1 MHFCLIYNLNSSSGK
16 KLKFINRVLSKLKE
30 NNSVDYFETKTI
42 NQAKKIFKNFN
53 QKNYDRLIVAGGDG
67 SVSFAINELIKNDFK
82 FKEDFA
88 VGYIPAGTANLLQA
102 ELSMNKK
109 VDDIANVLVS
119 NNYKP
124 SNLVKINENY
134 FFLMAGIGWD
144 AKIVHSIN
152 SKIKKILGKIIF
164 GIKGFQYFIFMNNK
178 KLNVTFDGQF
188 YQADWI
194 LSSNTKYYAGHHMI
208 NKTNIFE
215 DKLVTY
221 IFKDLTRINLLYSI
235 FLIILN
241 GDLSKNKNVITTY
254 SQNITIDGNDLI
266 PVQID
271 GDNFGSYKKIH
282 LNLSNK
288 KVNFLVKDSFKD

>member
-1 MHFCLIYNLNSSSGK
+1 MLYCLIYNLNSSSGRK
-16 KLKFINRVLSKLKE
+16 SKFIKRVLSKLKE

-67 SVSFAINELIKNDFK
+67 SVSFAINELIKNNFNFK
-82 FKEDFA
+82 DDFA
-88 VGYIPAGTANLLQA
+88 IGYIPAGTANLLQA

-109 VDDIANVLVS
+109 VDDIVNILVS

-164 GIKGFQYFIFMNNK
+164 GIKGFQYFLFMNNK

-194 LSSNTKYYAGHHMI
+194 LSSNTKYYAGHHKI

-221 IFKDLTRINLLYSI
+221 IFKDLTRISLLYSI

-288 KVNFLVKDSFKD
+288 KVNFLVK

>member
-1 MHFCLIYNLNSSSGK
+1 MLYCLIYNQNSSSGRK
-16 KLKFINRVLSKLKE
+16 SKFINRVLSKLKE
-30 NNSVDYFETKTI
+30 NNSVEYFETKTI

-67 SVSFAINELIKNDFK
+67 SVSFAINELIKNDFN
-82 FKEDFA
+82 FKDDFA
-88 VGYIPAGTANLLQA
+88 IGYIPAGTANLLQA

-109 VDDIANVLVS
+109 IDDIVNVLIS
-119 NNYKP
+119 NNYKS

-152 SKIKKILGKIIF
+152 SKIKKILGKVIF
-164 GIKGFQYFIFMNNK
+164 VIKGFQYFLFMNNK

-194 LSSNTKYYAGHHMI
+194 LSSNTKYYAGHHKI

-215 DKLVTY
+215 NKIVTY

-288 KVNFLVKDSFKD
+288 KVNFLVK

>member
-1 MHFCLIYNLNSSSGK
+1 MLCCLIYNLNSSSGRK
-16 KLKFINRVLSKLKE
+16 SIFINRILSKLKE
-30 NNSVDYFETKTI
+30 NISVDYFETKTI

-67 SVSFAINELIKNDFK
+67 SVSFAINELIKNNFDFK
-82 FKEDFA
+82 DNFA
-88 VGYIPAGTANLLQA
+88 IGYIPAGTANLLQA

-109 VDDIANVLVS
+109 VDDIVNVLVS
-119 NNYKP
+119 NNYKS

-164 GIKGFQYFIFMNNK
+164 GIKGFQYFLFMNNK

-194 LSSNTKYYAGHHMI
+194 LSSNTKYYAGHHKI

-221 IFKDLTRINLLYSI
+221 IFKDLTRISLLYSI

-254 SQNITIDGNDLI
+254 AQNITIDGNDLI

-288 KVNFLVKDSFKD
+288 KVNFLVK

>member
-1 MHFCLIYNLNSSSGK
+1 MLYCLIYNLNSSAGRKS
-16 KLKFINRVLSKLKE
+16 KFINKVLSKLKK
-30 NNSVDYFETKTI
+30 NNSVDYFETNTI
-42 NQAKKIFKNFN
+42 SQAKKIFKDFN
-53 QKNYDRLIVAGGDG
+53 KKNYDRLIVAGGDG
-67 SVSFAINELIKNDFK
+67 SVSFAINELINNDFN
-82 FKEDFA
+82 FKDDFA
-88 VGYIPAGTANLLQA
+88 IGYIPAGTANLLQA

-109 VDDIANVLVS
+109 VDDIVNVLVS
-119 NNYKP
+119 NNYKS

-164 GIKGFQYFIFMNNK
+164 GIKGFQYFLFMNNK

-194 LSSNTKYYAGHHMI
+194 LSSNTKYYAGHHKI

-221 IFKDLTRINLLYSI
+221 IFKDLTRISLLYSI

-288 KVNFLVKDSFKD
+288 KVNFLVK

>member
-1 MHFCLIYNLNSSSGK
+1 MLYCLIYNQNSSSGRK
-16 KLKFINRVLSKLKE
+16 SKFINRVLSKLKE
-30 NNSVDYFETKTI
+30 NNSVEFFETKTI
-42 NQAKKIFKNFN
+42 NQAKKIFKDFK
-53 QKNYDRLIVAGGDG
+53 QKNYDRLVVAGGDG
-67 SVSFAINELIKNDFK
+67 SVSFAINELIKNNFNFK
-82 FKEDFA
+82 DDFA
-88 VGYIPAGTANLLQA
+88 IGYIPAGTANLLQA

-109 VDDIANVLVS
+109 VDDIVNVLIS
-119 NNYKP
+119 NNYKS

-164 GIKGFQYFIFMNNK
+164 GIKGFQYFLFMNNK

-194 LSSNTKYYAGHHMI
+194 LSSNTKYYAGHHKI

-215 DKLVTY
+215 NKLVTY
-221 IFKDLTRINLLYSI
+221 IFKDLTRISLLYSI

-288 KVNFLVKDSFKD
+288 KVNFLVK

>member
-1 MHFCLIYNLNSSSGK
+1 MLCCLIYNLNSSSGRK
-16 KLKFINRVLSKLKE
+16 SIFINRILSKLKE
-30 NNSVDYFETKTI
+30 NISVDYFETKTI

-67 SVSFAINELIKNDFK
+67 SVSFAINELIKNNFDFK
-82 FKEDFA
+82 DDFA
-88 VGYIPAGTANLLQA
+88 IGYIPAGTANLLQA

-109 VDDIANVLVS
+109 VDDIVNILVS
-119 NNYKP
+119 NNYKS

-164 GIKGFQYFIFMNNK
+164 GIKGFQYFLFMNNK

-194 LSSNTKYYAGHHMI
+194 LSSNTKYYAGHHKI

-221 IFKDLTRINLLYSI
+221 IFKDLTRISLLYSI

-254 SQNITIDGNDLI
+254 AQNITIDGNDLI

-288 KVNFLVKDSFKD
+288 KVNFLVK

>member
-1 MHFCLIYNLNSSSGK
+1 MLCCLIYNLNSSSGRK
-16 KLKFINRVLSKLKE
+16 SKFINRILSKLKE
-30 NNSVDYFETKTI
+30 NISVDYFETKTI

-67 SVSFAINELIKNDFK
+67 SVSFAINELIKNNFDFK
-82 FKEDFA
+82 DDFA
-88 VGYIPAGTANLLQA
+88 IGYIPAGTANLLQA

-109 VDDIANVLVS
+109 VDDIVNILVS
-119 NNYKP
+119 NNYKS

-164 GIKGFQYFIFMNNK
+164 GIKGFQYFLFMNNK

-194 LSSNTKYYAGHHMI
+194 LSSNTKYYAGHHKI

-221 IFKDLTRINLLYSI
+221 IFKDLTRISLLYSI

-288 KVNFLVKDSFKD
+288 KVNFLVK

>member
-1 MHFCLIYNLNSSSGK
+1 MLYCLIYNLNSSSGRK
-16 KLKFINRVLSKLKE
+16 SKFINRVLSKLKE

-42 NQAKKIFKNFN
+42 NQAKKIFKDFN

-67 SVSFAINELIKNDFK
+67 SVSFAINELIKNNFNFK
-82 FKEDFA
+82 DDFA
-88 VGYIPAGTANLLQA
+88 IGYIPAGTANLLQA

-109 VDDIANVLVS
+109 IDDIVNVLVS
-119 NNYKP
+119 NNYKS

-164 GIKGFQYFIFMNNK
+164 GIKGFQYFLFMNNK

-194 LSSNTKYYAGHHMI
+194 LSSNTKYYAGHHKI

-221 IFKDLTRINLLYSI
+221 IFKDLTRISLLYSI

-254 SQNITIDGNDLI
+254 SQNITIDGSDLI

-288 KVNFLVKDSFKD
+288 KVNFLVK

>member
-1 MHFCLIYNLNSSSGK
+1 MLYCLIYNQNSSSGRK
-16 KLKFINRVLSKLKE
+16 SKFINRVLSKLKE
-30 NNSVDYFETKTI
+30 NNSVEYFETKTI

-67 SVSFAINELIKNDFK
+67 SVSFAINELIKNDFN
-82 FKEDFA
+82 FKDDFA
-88 VGYIPAGTANLLQA
+88 IGYIPAGTANLLQA

-109 VDDIANVLVS
+109 IDDIVNVLIS
-119 NNYKP
+119 NNYKS

-152 SKIKKILGKIIF
+152 SKIKKFLGKIIF
-164 GIKGFQYFIFMNNK
+164 GIKGFQYFLFMNNK
-178 KLNVTFDGQF
+178 KLNVTFDDQF

-194 LSSNTKYYAGHHMI
+194 LSSNTKYYAGHHKI

-221 IFKDLTRINLLYSI
+221 IFKDLTRISLLYSI

-254 SQNITIDGNDLI
+254 AQNITIDGNDLM

-271 GDNFGSYKKIH
+271 GDNFGSHKKIH

-288 KVNFLVKDSFKD
+288 KVNFLVK

>member
-1 MHFCLIYNLNSSSGK
+1 MLYCLIYNLNSSSGRK
-16 KLKFINRVLSKLKE
+16 SKFIKRVLSKLKE

-42 NQAKKIFKNFN
+42 NQAKKVFKNFN

-67 SVSFAINELIKNDFK
+67 SVSFAINELIKNNFNFK
-82 FKEDFA
+82 DDFA
-88 VGYIPAGTANLLQA
+88 IGYIPAGTANLLQA

-109 VDDIANVLVS
+109 VDDIVNILVS

-164 GIKGFQYFIFMNNK
+164 GIKGFQYFLFMNNK

-194 LSSNTKYYAGHHMI
+194 LSSNTKYYAGHHKI

-221 IFKDLTRINLLYSI
+221 IFKDLTRISLLYSI

-288 KVNFLVKDSFKD
+288 KVNFLVK

>member
-1 MHFCLIYNLNSSSGK
+1 MLYCLIYNLNSSSGRK
-16 KLKFINRVLSKLKE
+16 SKFINKVLSKLKE

-67 SVSFAINELIKNDFK
+67 SVSFAINELIKNNFDFK
-82 FKEDFA
+82 DDFA
-88 VGYIPAGTANLLQA
+88 IGYIPAGTANLLQA

-109 VDDIANVLVS
+109 VDDIVNVLVS
-119 NNYKP
+119 NNYKS
-124 SNLVKINENY
+124 SNLVKINDNY

-164 GIKGFQYFIFMNNK
+164 GIKGFQYFLFMNNK

-194 LSSNTKYYAGHHMI
+194 LSSNTKYYAGHHKI

-221 IFKDLTRINLLYSI
+221 IFKDLTRISLLYSI

-254 SQNITIDGNDLI
+254 AQNITIDGNDLM

-271 GDNFGSYKKIH
+271 GDNFGSHKKIH

-288 KVNFLVKDSFKD
+288 KVNFLVK

>member
-1 MHFCLIYNLNSSSGK
+1 MLCCLIYNLNSSSGRK
-16 KLKFINRVLSKLKE
+16 SIFINRILSKLKE
-30 NNSVDYFETKTI
+30 NISVDYFETKTI

-67 SVSFAINELIKNDFK
+67 SVSFAINELIKNNFDFK
-82 FKEDFA
+82 DDFA
-88 VGYIPAGTANLLQA
+88 IGYIPAGTANLLQA

-109 VDDIANVLVS
+109 VDDIVNVLVS
-119 NNYKP
+119 KNYKS

-164 GIKGFQYFIFMNNK
+164 GIKGFQYFLFMNNK

-194 LSSNTKYYAGHHMI
+194 LSSNTKYYAGHHKI

-215 DKLVTY
+215 DKIVTY

-288 KVNFLVKDSFKD
+288 KVNFLVK

>member
-1 MHFCLIYNLNSSSGK
+1 MLYCLIYNLNSSSGRK
-16 KLKFINRVLSKLKE
+16 SKFIKRVLSKLKE

-42 NQAKKIFKNFN
+42 NQAKKIFKDFN

-67 SVSFAINELIKNDFK
+67 SVSFAINELIKNNFNFK
-82 FKEDFA
+82 DDFA
-88 VGYIPAGTANLLQA
+88 IGYIPAGTANLLQA

-109 VDDIANVLVS
+109 VDDIVNVLVS
-119 NNYKP
+119 NNYKS

-152 SKIKKILGKIIF
+152 SRIKKILGKIIF
-164 GIKGFQYFIFMNNK
+164 GIKGFQYFLFMNNK

-194 LSSNTKYYAGHHMI
+194 LSSNTKYYAGHHKI

-221 IFKDLTRINLLYSI
+221 IFKDLTRISLLYSI

-254 SQNITIDGNDLI
+254 AQNITIDGNDLI

-271 GDNFGSYKKIH
+271 GDNFGSYKKIV

-288 KVNFLVKDSFKD
+288 KVNFLAK

>member
-1 MHFCLIYNLNSSSGK
+1 MLYCLIYNLNSSAGRKS
-16 KLKFINRVLSKLKE
+16 KFINKVLSKLKK
-30 NNSVDYFETKTI
+30 NNSVDYFETNTI
-42 NQAKKIFKNFN
+42 SQAKKIFKDFN

-67 SVSFAINELIKNDFK
+67 SVSFAINELINNDFN
-82 FKEDFA
+82 FKDDFA
-88 VGYIPAGTANLLQA
+88 IGYIPAGTANLLQA

-109 VDDIANVLVS
+109 VDDIVNVLVS
-119 NNYKP
+119 NNYKS
-124 SNLVKINENY
+124 SNLVKINDNY

-164 GIKGFQYFIFMNNK
+164 GIKGFQYFLFMNNK

-194 LSSNTKYYAGHHMI
+194 LSSNTKYYAGHHKI

-221 IFKDLTRINLLYSI
+221 IFKDLTRISLLYSI

-288 KVNFLVKDSFKD
+288 KVNFLVK

>member
-1 MHFCLIYNLNSSSGK
+1 MLYCLIYNLNSSSGRK
-16 KLKFINRVLSKLKE
+16 SKFIKRVLSKLKE

-42 NQAKKIFKNFN
+42 NQAKKIFKDFN

-67 SVSFAINELIKNDFK
+67 SVSFAINELIKNDFN
-82 FKEDFA
+82 FKDDFA
-88 VGYIPAGTANLLQA
+88 IGYIPAGTANLLQA

-109 VDDIANVLVS
+109 VDDIVNVLVS
-119 NNYKP
+119 NNYKS
-124 SNLVKINENY
+124 SNLVKINDSY

-164 GIKGFQYFIFMNNK
+164 GIKGFQYFLFMNNK

-194 LSSNTKYYAGHHMI
+194 LSSNTKYYAGHHKI

-221 IFKDLTRINLLYSI
+221 IFKDLTRISLLYSI

-288 KVNFLVKDSFKD
+288 KVNFLVK

>member
-1 MHFCLIYNLNSSSGK
+1 MLCCLIYNLNSSSGRK
-16 KLKFINRVLSKLKE
+16 SKFINRILSKLKE
-30 NNSVDYFETKTI
+30 NISVDYFETKTI

-67 SVSFAINELIKNDFK
+67 SVSFAINELIKNNFNFK
-82 FKEDFA
+82 DDFA
-88 VGYIPAGTANLLQA
+88 IGYIPAGTANLLQA

-109 VDDIANVLVS
+109 VDDIVNILVS
-119 NNYKP
+119 NNYKS

-152 SKIKKILGKIIF
+152 SKIKKFLGKIIF
-164 GIKGFQYFIFMNNK
+164 GIKGFQYFLFMNNK
-178 KLNVTFDGQF
+178 KLNVTFDDQF

-194 LSSNTKYYAGHHMI
+194 LSSNTKYYAGHHKI

-221 IFKDLTRINLLYSI
+221 IFKDLTRISLLYSI

-241 GDLSKNKNVITTY
+241 GDLNKNKNVITTY
-254 SQNITIDGNDLI
+254 AQNITIDGNDLM

-271 GDNFGSYKKIH
+271 GDNFGSHKKIH

-288 KVNFLVKDSFKD
+288 KVNFLVK

>member
-1 MHFCLIYNLNSSSGK
+1 MLYCLIYNLNSSSGRK
-16 KLKFINRVLSKLKE
+16 SKFINRVLSKLKE

-42 NQAKKIFKNFN
+42 NQAKKIFEDFN
-53 QKNYDRLIVAGGDG
+53 QKNYDRLIIAGGDG
-67 SVSFAINELIKNDFK
+67 SVSFAINELIKNNFNFK
-82 FKEDFA
+82 DDFA
-88 VGYIPAGTANLLQA
+88 IGYIPAGTANLLQA

-109 VDDIANVLVS
+109 VDDIVNILVS

-164 GIKGFQYFIFMNNK
+164 GIKGFQYFLFMNNK

-194 LSSNTKYYAGHHMI
+194 LSSNTKYYAGHHKI

-221 IFKDLTRINLLYSI
+221 IFKDLTRISLLYSI

-288 KVNFLVKDSFKD
+288 KVNFLVK

>member
-1 MHFCLIYNLNSSSGK
+1 MLYCLIYNQNSSSGRK
-16 KLKFINRVLSKLKE
+16 SKFINRVLSKLKE
-30 NNSVDYFETKTI
+30 NNSVDFFETKTI
-42 NQAKKIFKNFN
+42 NQAKKIFEDFN

-67 SVSFAINELIKNDFK
+67 SVSFAINELIKNNFNFK
-82 FKEDFA
+82 DDFA
-88 VGYIPAGTANLLQA
+88 IGYIPAGTANLLQA

-109 VDDIANVLVS
+109 VDDIVNVLIS
-119 NNYKP
+119 NNYKS

-164 GIKGFQYFIFMNNK
+164 GIKGFQYFLFMNNK

-194 LSSNTKYYAGHHMI
+194 LSSNTKYYAGHHKI

-221 IFKDLTRINLLYSI
+221 IFKDLTRISLLYSI

-288 KVNFLVKDSFKD
+288 KVNFLVK

>member
-1 MHFCLIYNLNSSSGK
+1 MLYCLIYNLNSSSGRK
-16 KLKFINRVLSKLKE
+16 SKFIKRVLSKLKE

-67 SVSFAINELIKNDFK
+67 SVSFAINELIKNNFNFK
-82 FKEDFA
+82 DDFA
-88 VGYIPAGTANLLQA
+88 IGYIPAGTANLLQA

-109 VDDIANVLVS
+109 VDDIVNVLVS
-119 NNYKP
+119 NNYKS
-124 SNLVKINENY
+124 SNLVKINDNY

-164 GIKGFQYFIFMNNK
+164 GIKGFQYFLFMNNK

-194 LSSNTKYYAGHHMI
+194 LSSNTKYYAGHHKI

-221 IFKDLTRINLLYSI
+221 IFKDLTRISLLYSI

-288 KVNFLVKDSFKD
+288 KVNFLVK

>member
-1 MHFCLIYNLNSSSGK
+1 MLYCLIYNQNSSSGRK
-16 KLKFINRVLSKLKE
+16 SKFINRVLSKLKE
-30 NNSVDYFETKTI
+30 NNSVEYFETKTI
-42 NQAKKIFKNFN
+42 NQAKKIFKDFK
-53 QKNYDRLIVAGGDG
+53 QKNYDRLVVAGGDG
-67 SVSFAINELIKNDFK
+67 SVSFAINELIKNNFNFK
-82 FKEDFA
+82 DDFA
-88 VGYIPAGTANLLQA
+88 IGYIPAGTANLLQA

-109 VDDIANVLVS
+109 VDDIVNVLVS
-119 NNYKP
+119 NNYKS

-164 GIKGFQYFIFMNNK
+164 GIKGFQYFLFMNNK

-194 LSSNTKYYAGHHMI
+194 LSSNTKYYAGHHKI

-254 SQNITIDGNDLI
+254 AQNITIDGNDLI

-288 KVNFLVKDSFKD
+288 KVNFLVK

>member
-1 MHFCLIYNLNSSSGK
+1 MLYCLIYNLNSSSGRK
-16 KLKFINRVLSKLKE
+16 SKFIKRVLSKLKE

-67 SVSFAINELIKNDFK
+67 SVSFAINELIKNNFNFK
-82 FKEDFA
+82 DDFA
-88 VGYIPAGTANLLQA
+88 IGYIPAGTANLLQA

-109 VDDIANVLVS
+109 VDDIVNVLVS
-119 NNYKP
+119 NNYKS
-124 SNLVKINENY
+124 SNLIKINENY

-164 GIKGFQYFIFMNNK
+164 GIKGFQYFLFMNNK

-194 LSSNTKYYAGHHMI
+194 LSSNTKYYAGHHKI

-221 IFKDLTRINLLYSI
+221 IFKDLTRISLLYSI
-235 FLIILN
+235 LLIILN

-282 LNLSNK
+282 LNQSNK
-288 KVNFLVKDSFKD
+288 KVNFLVK

>member
-1 MHFCLIYNLNSSSGK
+1 MLYCLIYNLNSSSGRK
-16 KLKFINRVLSKLKE
+16 SKFIKRVLSKLKE

-42 NQAKKIFKNFN
+42 NQAKKIFKDFN

-67 SVSFAINELIKNDFK
+67 SVSFAINELIKNNFNFK
-82 FKEDFA
+82 DDFA
-88 VGYIPAGTANLLQA
+88 IGYIPAGTANLLQA

-109 VDDIANVLVS
+109 VDDIVNILVS

-164 GIKGFQYFIFMNNK
+164 GIKGFQYFLFMNNK

-194 LSSNTKYYAGHHMI
+194 LSSNTKYYAGHHKI

-221 IFKDLTRINLLYSI
+221 IFKDLTRISLLYSI

-254 SQNITIDGNDLI
+254 SQNITVDGNDLI

-288 KVNFLVKDSFKD
+288 KVNFLVK

>member
-1 MHFCLIYNLNSSSGK
+1 MLYCLIYNLNSSSGRK
-16 KLKFINRVLSKLKE
+16 SKFINRVLSKLKE
-30 NNSVDYFETKTI
+30 NNSVEYFETKTI
-42 NQAKKIFKNFN
+42 NQAKKIFKNFK
-53 QKNYDRLIVAGGDG
+53 QKNYDRLVVAGGDG
-67 SVSFAINELIKNDFK
+67 SVSFAINELIKNDFS
-82 FKEDFA
+82 FKDNFA
-88 VGYIPAGTANLLQA
+88 IGYIPAGTANLLQA

-109 VDDIANVLVS
+109 VDDIVNVLIS
-119 NNYKP
+119 NNYKS

-164 GIKGFQYFIFMNNK
+164 GIKGFQYFLFMNNK

-194 LSSNTKYYAGHHMI
+194 LSSNTKYYAGHHKI

-221 IFKDLTRINLLYSI
+221 IFKDLTRISLLYSI

-288 KVNFLVKDSFKD
+288 KVNFLVK

>member
-1 MHFCLIYNLNSSSGK
+1 MLYCLIYNLNSSSGRK
-16 KLKFINRVLSKLKE
+16 SKFIKRVLSKLKE

-42 NQAKKIFKNFN
+42 NQAKKIFKDFN

-67 SVSFAINELIKNDFK
+67 SVSFAINELIKNNFDFK
-82 FKEDFA
+82 DDFA
-88 VGYIPAGTANLLQA
+88 IGYIPAGTANLLQA

-109 VDDIANVLVS
+109 VDDIVNILVS

-164 GIKGFQYFIFMNNK
+164 GIKGFQYFLFMNNK

-194 LSSNTKYYAGHHMI
+194 LSSNTKYYAGHHKI

-221 IFKDLTRINLLYSI
+221 IFKDLTRISLLYSI

-288 KVNFLVKDSFKD
+288 KVNFLVK

>member
-1 MHFCLIYNLNSSSGK
+1 MLYCLIYNLNSSSGRK
-16 KLKFINRVLSKLKE
+16 SKFINRVLSKLKE

-42 NQAKKIFKNFN
+42 NQAKKIFKDFN

-67 SVSFAINELIKNDFK
+67 SVSFAINELIKNNFNFK
-82 FKEDFA
+82 DDFA
-88 VGYIPAGTANLLQA
+88 IGYIPAGTANLLQA

-109 VDDIANVLVS
+109 VDDIVNVLVS
-119 NNYKP
+119 NNYKS

-164 GIKGFQYFIFMNNK
+164 GIKGFQYFLFMNNK

-194 LSSNTKYYAGHHMI
+194 LSSNTKYYAGHHKI

-221 IFKDLTRINLLYSI
+221 IFKDLTRISLLYSI

-254 SQNITIDGNDLI
+254 AQNITIDGNDLI

-288 KVNFLVKDSFKD
+288 KVNFLVK

>member
-1 MHFCLIYNLNSSSGK
+1 MLCCLIYNLNSSSGRK
-16 KLKFINRVLSKLKE
+16 SIFINRILSKLKE
-30 NNSVDYFETKTI
+30 NISVDYFETKTI

-67 SVSFAINELIKNDFK
+67 SVSFAINELIKNNFNFK
-82 FKEDFA
+82 DDFA
-88 VGYIPAGTANLLQA
+88 LGYMPAGTANLLQA

-109 VDDIANVLVS
+109 VDDIVNVLVS
-119 NNYKP
+119 NNYKS
-124 SNLVKINENY
+124 SNLVKINDNY
-134 FFLMAGIGWD
+134 FFLMAGIGWG

-164 GIKGFQYFIFMNNK
+164 GIKGFQYFLFMNNK

-194 LSSNTKYYAGHHMI
+194 LSSNTKYYAGHHKI

-215 DKLVTY
+215 EKLVTY
-221 IFKDLTRINLLYSI
+221 IFKDLTRISLLYSI

-254 SQNITIDGNDLI
+254 AQNITIDGNDLM

-271 GDNFGSYKKIH
+271 GDNFGSHKKIH

-288 KVNFLVKDSFKD
+288 KVNFLVK

>member
-1 MHFCLIYNLNSSSGK
+1 MLYCLIYNLNSSSGRK
-16 KLKFINRVLSKLKE
+16 SQFINRVLSKLKE
-30 NNSVDYFETKTI
+30 NNSVDYFETKTT
-42 NQAKKIFKNFN
+42 NQAKEIFRNFN
-53 QKNYDRLIVAGGDG
+53 QKKYDRLIIAGGDG
-67 SVSFAINELIKNDFK
+67 SVSFAINELIKNDFN
-82 FKEDFA
+82 FEDDFA
-88 VGYIPAGTANLLQA
+88 IGYIPAGTANLLQA

-109 VDDIANVLVS
+109 VDDIVNVLIS
-119 NNYKP
+119 NNYKT
-124 SNLVKINENY
+124 SNLVKINESY

-164 GIKGFQYFIFMNNK
+164 GIKGFQYFLFMNNK

-194 LSSNTKYYAGHHMI
+194 LSSNTKYYAGHHKI

-254 SQNITIDGNDLI
+254 SQNIIIEGNDLI

-282 LNLSNK
+282 LNQSNK
-288 KVNFLVKDSFKD
+288 KMNFLVK

>member
-1 MHFCLIYNLNSSSGK
+1 MLYCLIYNLNSSSGRK
-16 KLKFINRVLSKLKE
+16 SKFISKVLSKLKK
-30 NNSVDYFETKTI
+30 NNSVDFFETKTI
-42 NQAKKIFKNFN
+42 NQAKKIFEDFN

-67 SVSFAINELIKNDFK
+67 SVSFAINELIKNNFNFK
-82 FKEDFA
+82 DDFA
-88 VGYIPAGTANLLQA
+88 IGYIPAGTANLLQA

-109 VDDIANVLVS
+109 VDDIVNVLIS
-119 NNYKP
+119 NNYKS

-164 GIKGFQYFIFMNNK
+164 GIKGFQYFLFMNNK

-194 LSSNTKYYAGHHMI
+194 LSSNTKYYAGHHKI

-221 IFKDLTRINLLYSI
+221 IFKDLTRISLLYSI

-288 KVNFLVKDSFKD
+288 KVNFLVK

>member
-1 MHFCLIYNLNSSSGK
+1 MLCCLIYNLNSSSGRK
-16 KLKFINRVLSKLKE
+16 SKFINRIFSKLKE
-30 NNSVDYFETKTI
+30 NISVDYFETKTI

-67 SVSFAINELIKNDFK
+67 SVSFAINELIKNNFDFK
-82 FKEDFA
+82 DDFA
-88 VGYIPAGTANLLQA
+88 IGYIPAGTANLLQA

-109 VDDIANVLVS
+109 VDDIVNVLVS
-119 NNYKP
+119 NNYKS

-164 GIKGFQYFIFMNNK
+164 GIKGFQYFLFMNNK

-194 LSSNTKYYAGHHMI
+194 LSSNTKYYAGHHKI

-215 DKLVTY
+215 EKLVTY
-221 IFKDLTRINLLYSI
+221 IFKDLTRISLLYSI

-288 KVNFLVKDSFKD
+288 KVNFLVK

>member
-1 MHFCLIYNLNSSSGK
+1 MLCCLIYNLNSSSGRK
-16 KLKFINRVLSKLKE
+16 SKFINRILSKLKE
-30 NNSVDYFETKTI
+30 NISVDYFETKTI

-67 SVSFAINELIKNDFK
+67 SVSFAINELIKNNFNFK
-82 FKEDFA
+82 DDFA
-88 VGYIPAGTANLLQA
+88 IGYIPAGTANLLQA

-109 VDDIANVLVS
+109 VDDIVDVLVS
-119 NNYKP
+119 NNYKT
-124 SNLVKINENY
+124 SNLLKINESF

-164 GIKGFQYFIFMNNK
+164 GIKGFQYFLFMNNK

-194 LSSNTKYYAGHHMI
+194 LSSNTKYYAGHHKI

-221 IFKDLTRINLLYSI
+221 IFKDLTRISLLYSI

-254 SQNITIDGNDLI
+254 AQNITIDGNDLI

-288 KVNFLVKDSFKD
+288 KVNFLVK

>member
-1 MHFCLIYNLNSSSGK
+1 MLYCLIYNLNSSAGRKS
-16 KLKFINRVLSKLKE
+16 KFINKVLSKLKK
-30 NNSVDYFETKTI
+30 NNSVDYFETNTI
-42 NQAKKIFKNFN
+42 SQAKKIFKDFN

-67 SVSFAINELIKNDFK
+67 SVSFAINELINNDFN
-82 FKEDFA
+82 FKDDFA
-88 VGYIPAGTANLLQA
+88 IGYIPAGTANLLQA

-109 VDDIANVLVS
+109 VDDIVNVLIS
-119 NNYKP
+119 NNYKS

-164 GIKGFQYFIFMNNK
+164 GIKGFQYFLFMNNK

-194 LSSNTKYYAGHHMI
+194 LSSNTKYYAGHHKI

-221 IFKDLTRINLLYSI
+221 IFKDLTRISLLYSI

-288 KVNFLVKDSFKD
+288 KVNFLVK

>member
-1 MHFCLIYNLNSSSGK
+1 MLCCLIYNLNSSSGRK
-16 KLKFINRVLSKLKE
+16 SIFINRILSKLKE
-30 NNSVDYFETKTI
+30 NISVDYFETKTI

-67 SVSFAINELIKNDFK
+67 SVSFAINELIKNNFDFK
-82 FKEDFA
+82 DDFA
-88 VGYIPAGTANLLQA
+88 IGYIPAGTANLLQA

-109 VDDIANVLVS
+109 VDDIVNVLVS
-119 NNYKP
+119 NNYKS
-124 SNLVKINENY
+124 SNLVKINDNY

-164 GIKGFQYFIFMNNK
+164 GIKGFQY
-178 KLNVTFDGQF
+178 
-188 YQADWI
+188 
-194 LSSNTKYYAGHHMI
+194 
-208 NKTNIFE
+208 
-215 DKLVTY
+215 
-221 IFKDLTRINLLYSI
+221 

-288 KVNFLVKDSFKD
+288 KVNFLVK

>member
-1 MHFCLIYNLNSSSGK
+1 MLCCLIYNLNSSSGRK
-16 KLKFINRVLSKLKE
+16 SKFINRILSKLKE
-30 NNSVDYFETKTI
+30 NISVDYFETKTI

-67 SVSFAINELIKNDFK
+67 SVSFAINELIKNNFDFK
-82 FKEDFA
+82 DNFA
-88 VGYIPAGTANLLQA
+88 IGYIPAGTANLLQA

-109 VDDIANVLVS
+109 VDDIVNVLVS
-119 NNYKP
+119 NNYKS
-124 SNLVKINENY
+124 SNLVKINDNY

-164 GIKGFQYFIFMNNK
+164 GIKGFQYFLFMNNK

-194 LSSNTKYYAGHHMI
+194 LSSNTKYYAGHHKI

-215 DKLVTY
+215 EKLVTY
-221 IFKDLTRINLLYSI
+221 IFKDLTRISLLYSI

-254 SQNITIDGNDLI
+254 AQNITIDGKDLI

-288 KVNFLVKDSFKD
+288 KVNFLVK

>member
-1 MHFCLIYNLNSSSGK
+1 MLYCLIYNLNSSSGRK
-16 KLKFINRVLSKLKE
+16 SRFINRVLSKLKE

-42 NQAKKIFKNFN
+42 IEAKKIFKNFN

-67 SVSFAINELIKNDFK
+67 SVSFAINELIKNDFN
-82 FKEDFA
+82 FKDDFA
-88 VGYIPAGTANLLQA
+88 IGYIPAGTANLLQA

-109 VDDIANVLVS
+109 VDDIVNVLIS
-119 NNYKP
+119 NNYKS

-164 GIKGFQYFIFMNNK
+164 GIKGFQYFLFMNNK

-194 LSSNTKYYAGHHMI
+194 LSSNTKYYAGHHKI

-221 IFKDLTRINLLYSI
+221 IFKDLTRISLLYSI

-254 SQNITIDGNDLI
+254 SQKITIDGNDLI

-288 KVNFLVKDSFKD
+288 KVNFLVK

>member
-1 MHFCLIYNLNSSSGK
+1 MLCCLIYNLNSSSGRK
-16 KLKFINRVLSKLKE
+16 SIFINRILSKLKE
-30 NNSVDYFETKTI
+30 NISIDYFETKTI

-67 SVSFAINELIKNDFK
+67 SVSFAINELIKNNFDFK
-82 FKEDFA
+82 DDFA
-88 VGYIPAGTANLLQA
+88 IGYIPAGTANLLQA

-109 VDDIANVLVS
+109 VDDIVNILVS
-119 NNYKP
+119 NNYKS
-124 SNLVKINENY
+124 SNLVKINDNY

-164 GIKGFQYFIFMNNK
+164 GIKGFQYFLFMNNK

-194 LSSNTKYYAGHHMI
+194 LSSNTKYYAGHHKI

-215 DKLVTY
+215 EKLVTY
-221 IFKDLTRINLLYSI
+221 IFKDLTRISLLYSI

-254 SQNITIDGNDLI
+254 AQNITIDGNDLI

-271 GDNFGSYKKIH
+271 GDNFGSYKKID

-288 KVNFLVKDSFKD
+288 KVNFLVK

>member
-1 MHFCLIYNLNSSSGK
+1 MLYCLIYNLNSSSGRK
-16 KLKFINRVLSKLKE
+16 SKFINRVLSKLKE

-42 NQAKKIFKNFN
+42 NQAEKIFKDFN

-67 SVSFAINELIKNDFK
+67 SVSFAINELINNDFN
-82 FKEDFA
+82 FKDDFA
-88 VGYIPAGTANLLQA
+88 IGYIPAGTANLLQA

-109 VDDIANVLVS
+109 VDDIVNVLVS
-119 NNYKP
+119 NNYKS

-152 SKIKKILGKIIF
+152 SKIKKILGKVIF
-164 GIKGFQYFIFMNNK
+164 GIKGFQYFLFMNNK

-194 LSSNTKYYAGHHMI
+194 LSSNTKYYAGHHKI

-221 IFKDLTRINLLYSI
+221 IFKDLTRISLLYSI

-271 GDNFGSYKKIH
+271 GDNFGSYKKIN

-288 KVNFLVKDSFKD
+288 KVNFLVK